1 MITQELLIIHKLSIK
16 TCYNKFMKNLYNIF
30 KNIKFSSEKEIEEK
44 IYEDD
49 SLKIIRT
56 MSLDKV
62 TDFYDQEELEIVF
75 LLRGRAN
82 IEYSDGRIVKL
93 SEGDSLEIKAHE
105 IHRVSWQE
113 RAVWL
118 CIFKK

>member
-1 MITQELLIIHKLSIK
+1 
-16 TCYNKFMKNLYNIF
+16 MKDLYNIF
-30 KNIKFSSEKEIEEK
+30 KNIKFSSEEEIEEK
-44 IYEDD
+44 IYEDE
-49 SLKIIRT
+49 SLRIIRT
-56 MSLDKV
+56 MSLNQV
-62 TDFYDQEELEIVF
+62 TDFYDQDELEIVF
-75 LLRGRAN
+75 LLRGSAN
-82 IEYSDGRIVKL
+82 IEYSDGRLIKL

>member
-1 MITQELLIIHKLSIK
+1 
-16 TCYNKFMKNLYNIF
+16 MKELYNVF
-30 KNIKFSSEKEIEEK
+30 KNIKFSSEEEIEEK

-56 MSLDKV
+56 MSLDQV
-62 TDFYDQEELEIVF
+62 TGFYDQDELEIVI
-75 LLRGRAN
+75 LLGGKAQ
-82 IEYSDGRIVKL
+82 IEL
-93 SEGDSLEIKAHE
+93 EEGDNLVIRPHE

-113 RAVWL
+113 KAVWL

>member
-1 MITQELLIIHKLSIK
+1 M
-16 TCYNKFMKNLYNIF
+16 NNLYNVF
-30 KNIKFSSEKEIEEK
+30 KNIKFSSEEEIEEK

-56 MSLDKV
+56 MSLDQV
-62 TDFYDQEELEIVF
+62 TGFYDQEELEIVF
-75 LLRGRAN
+75 LLKGKAQ
-82 IEYSDGRIVKL
+82 IEYEDGRRIDL
-93 SEGDSLEIKAHE
+93 GEGDSLVIRPHE

-113 RAVWL
+113 KAVWL

>member
-1 MITQELLIIHKLSIK
+1 
-16 TCYNKFMKNLYNIF
+16 MKELYNIF
-30 KNIKFSSEKEIEEK
+30 KNIKFSNDGEIEEK

-56 MSLDKV
+56 MSLNQV
-62 TDFYDQEELEIVF
+62 TGFYDQEELEIVF
-75 LLRGRAN
+75 LLRGKAQ
-82 IEYSDGRIVKL
+82 IEYDNGRII
-93 SEGDSLEIKAHE
+93 SLEKGDTLEIRPHE
-105 IHRVSWQE
+105 IHRVRSQD

>member
-1 MITQELLIIHKLSIK
+1 M
-16 TCYNKFMKNLYNIF
+16 NNLYNVF
-30 KNIKFSSEKEIEEK
+30 KNIKFSSEEEIEEK

-56 MSLDKV
+56 MSLDQV
-62 TDFYDQEELEIVF
+62 SGFYDQEELEIVF
-75 LLRGRAN
+75 LLKGKAQ
-82 IEYSDGRIVKL
+82 IEYEGRRRIDL
-93 SEGDSLEIKAHE
+93 GEGDSLVIRPHE

-113 RAVWL
+113 KAVWL

>member
-1 MITQELLIIHKLSIK
+1 
-16 TCYNKFMKNLYNIF
+16 MKELYNVF
-30 KNIKFSSEKEIEEK
+30 KNIKFSNDGEIEEK

-56 MSLDKV
+56 MSLNQV
-62 TDFYDQEELEIVF
+62 TGFYDQEKLEIVF
-75 LLRGRAN
+75 LLRGKAQ
-82 IEYSDGRIVKL
+82 IEYDNGRII
-93 SEGDSLEIKAHE
+93 SLEKGDTLEIRPHE
-105 IHRVSWQE
+105 IHRVRSQD